1 MKKTTIR
8 FKIHTTLFIVVNSK
22 KRAKFWRHLVK
33 GRIVIDWYFQN
44 FVQSEYMN

>member
-33 GRIVIDWYFQN
+33 KGRTVNDWYF
-44 FVQSEYMN
+44 